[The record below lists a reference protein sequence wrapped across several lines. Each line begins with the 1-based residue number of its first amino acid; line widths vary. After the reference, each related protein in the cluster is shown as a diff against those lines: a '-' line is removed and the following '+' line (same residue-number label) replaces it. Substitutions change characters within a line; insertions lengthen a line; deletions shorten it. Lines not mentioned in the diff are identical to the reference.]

1 MLTQSLASSFSFPQP
16 TVRGFES
23 NHHHHARDKG
33 IDAEKPNN
41 LQNRQVEDSYQPTTT
56 PTTTPTATTPAQHV
70 DTTNSGL
77 VSTEMAVLGLTTS
90 MSQSVDIEIT
100 TQEGD
105 VVTISLSQ
113 SASSSVGFFE
123 AEQGDSRISAFAE
136 THTAESGFNISIEGD
151 LNEDEQESLA
161 KLIKKM
167 SKVSDKFF
175 KGNIESAF
183 KHAQK
188 VGFDTEQIAGFSLDL
203 KMDKSVQAVAA
214 YQQTTMPEQNIN
226 TDLLKQAGEFLAE
239 TKAFMADTGAMLD
252 SFAEPKQAFTDL
264 FSGVA
269 QLDAGTHE
277 EIEDEGSDQP
287 VFLKMIEHLANSFFS
302 NEVDDHH
309 DEHDD
314 IDELDEIDEIDEID
328 EHNEIEEHDK
338 VDEHDDD

>member
-1 MLTQSLASSFSFPQP
+1 MFTQSLVSSFSFPQP
-16 TVRGFES
+16 TVRGFEP
-23 NHHHHARDKG
+23 NQHHHHARDKG

-41 LQNRQVEDSYQPTTT
+41 HQNRQVEDSYQPTSI
-56 PTTTPTATTPAQHV
+56 PTTTATPTPTPTAPAQQV
-70 DTTNSGL
+70 DTNNSGV

-90 MSQSVDIEIT
+90 MNQSVDIEIT

-113 SASSSVGFFE
+113 SASSSVSVFE

-136 THTAESGFNISIEGD
+136 TQTIESGFNISIEGD

-161 KLIKKM
+161 NLIKKM

-226 TDLLKQAGEFLAE
+226 TDLLKQAGDFLAE

-252 SFAEPKQAFTDL
+252 SFAEPKQTFTDL

-269 QLDAGTHE
+269 QLDTGTHE
-277 EIEDEGSDQP
+277 EIEDDGSDQP
-287 VFLKMIEHLANSFFS
+287 LFLKMIEHLANAFFS
-302 NEVDDHH
+302 NEIDDHH
-309 DEHDD
+309 DGH
-314 IDELDEIDEIDEID
+314 DEID
-328 EHNEIEEHDK
+328 EHNETEGHDK
-338 VDEHDDD
+338 VDEHDG